1 MLLAKLAAV
10 SLLLLL
16 SIPIVPLLLCCS
28 AFPVLPLAVDVV
40 GKVALLSVDPP
51 PVDDEPLLSVV
62 VVVPPALDEPLLSVV
77 VVVPP
82 ALDEPLLS
90 VDPPVDDEPLLSVVV
105 DSPVPERSLLLSVD

>member
-40 GKVALLSVDPP
+40 GKVVLLSVDPP
-51 PVDDEPLLSVV
+51 PVDEPLLSVV

-90 VDPPVDDEPLLSVVV
+90 VDPPVDDEPLLSVVD
-105 DSPVPERSLLLSVD
+105 DSLVPERSLLLSVD